1 MIKIFKI
8 ERENS
13 YMSLNITFGNQYVI
27 DYTINSNKEVN
38 IHITYYFDAMYN
50 WRTPLDEY
58 EILFNKDIRKAINKF
73 LRIPNSK
80 IINDSLDENNRFVL
94 THITNRSTLSLIISS
109 IKRELRAKLNGSI

>member
-50 WRTPLDEY
+50 WRIPLDEY

-73 LRIPNSK
+73 LRIPNNK
-80 IINDSLDENNRFVL
+80 IINDSLDENNRLVL

-109 IKRELRAKLNGSI
+109 IKRELRDKLNGSI